1 MTCLCLQIY
10 LSYCYYLLSI
20 LSILSHAFHGTFQ
33 LELWKKWK
41 LTPHNMFSN
50 SHKKKTYN
58 SMWKSYCY
66 CIFCSRER
74 TAEYSLRLLSARKT
88 AFLKKLIPSTQEK
101 RLSFVQ
107 VFIIFSKK
115 ETLFSFLEKACRE
128 IRCPKPEDLKLL
140 KTFIWNQVT
149 WKVSVVTSV

>member
-1 MTCLCLQIY
+1 
-10 LSYCYYLLSI
+10 
-20 LSILSHAFHGTFQ
+20 
-33 LELWKKWK
+33 
-41 LTPHNMFSN
+41 
-50 SHKKKTYN
+50 
-58 SMWKSYCY
+58 MWKSYCY

-149 WKVSVVTSV
+149 WKSLLSLRFKVLKMYFRIRIVVFPGWGSQDTNLRRVSVTF